1 MPDGS
6 IGVAYFTII
15 EHHYKRGIMYFTI
28 EFENG
33 NTKTLLETTIMQYE
47 PKAILNILEDFGI
60 KTWCSNRICS

>member
-47 PKAILNILEDFGI
+47 PKAILNILEDFWN
-60 KTWCSNRICS
+60 KDLVFK